1 MAGSDSELV
10 VHHASEAVNMPRTL
24 RFKIMVGVFVFASCA
39 GFAALASQKHA
50 ITAVSDSINFDQT
63 QCSGGWQD
71 LGGPVYLAGHVD
83 GPLRGKKFDKGSQGI
98 AFAKKAC
105 AGTASCSGITCKG
118 TTCELR
124 KGQPHKSPY
133 AGETSLLCKGT
144 TTAGTD
150 QGPSCP
156 GGWYQYGARFGS
168 GFFHLGEFASGPNGG
183 GQEFEKAAAE
193 EKCMLESTC
202 SGITCHGGG
211 CTLRSGIPHI
221 SISTERSYQ
230 CRRGR

>member
-10 VHHASEAVNMPRTL
+10 MHHASEAVNMPLTL
-24 RFKIMVGVFVFASCA
+24 RFKIMVGVFVLASCA
-39 GFAALASQKHA
+39 GFAALASQKHSV
-50 ITAVSDSINFDQT
+50 TAVSDSINFDQT

-83 GPLRGKKFDKGSQGI
+83 GPLRGRKFDKGSQGI
-98 AFAKKAC
+98 VFAKKAC
-105 AGTASCSGITCKG
+105 ESTPSCSGITCKG

-124 KGQPHKSPY
+124 KGLPHKSPFT
-133 AGETSLLCKGT
+133 GETSMLCKGT

-156 GGWYQYGARFGS
+156 GGWYQYGPSFGS
-168 GFFHLGEFASGPNGG
+168 GTFHLGDFASGPNGD
-183 GQEFEKAAAE
+183 GQEFEKADAE
-193 EKCMLESTC
+193 EKCMQESTC
-202 SGITCHGGG
+202 TGITCGRGA

-221 SISTERSYQ
+221 SIEHEFSYK
-230 CRRGR
+230 CRGGR